1 MTIGEYK
8 KYIDGLTVDEL
19 VEIVRLSR
27 LSGVEKEVV
36 EAVDIYER
44 RLKDVYYDM
53 DMEPRKLDKILQRAR
68 DKIIRRVIEREK
80 GVNLAE
86 IRRTN

>member
-44 RLKDVYYDM
+44 RLKDVYCDM

>member
-1 MTIGEYK
+1 MTISEYK
-8 KYIDGLTVDEL
+8 KHIDGLTVDEL
-19 VEIVRLSR
+19 VEIVRLAR
-27 LSGVEKEVV
+27 LSGVEKEVI
-36 EAVDIYER
+36 EDVDIYEK
-44 RLKDVYYDM
+44 RLKDVYNDL
-53 DMEPRKLDKILQRAR
+53 DIEPRKLDKILQRAR

>member
-27 LSGVEKEVV
+27 LSGVEKDVV